1 MSNARHQLKRWC
13 MMMQLWADAVAVGGI
28 RQDQAAMVAQDEWDQ
43 TKEAESESE
52 TSVQR
57 LNDNNE
63 SCLEKAKQLR
73 MFLEN
78 SQNVGTTEALDEE
91 SLDLARKL
99 EKHFERRFLLAK
111 SQATLT
117 SLFDLKTD

>member
-1 MSNARHQLKRWC
+1 
-13 MMMQLWADAVAVGGI
+13 
-28 RQDQAAMVAQDEWDQ
+28 MVAQDEWDQ